1 MEKQPDQTLNMDEK
15 LNKSDSASDKTDDL
29 SESSTDNISNK
40 QEKQD
45 GSETDIED
53 KKLTDAN
60 KLKTIK
66 DVCKRTDLS
75 PIAKVDKILL
85 IIEPDQEN
93 QSPPQTQKRP
103 LEDENLKPSPKQFKG
118 AADIDADAS
127 VEDVEIDS
135 CVVCGLS
142 LRVFKEDTMKEIHHY
157 LSHGFRVLKEF
168 GILKP
173 EDSLFLMCNICDR

>member
-1 MEKQPDQTLNMDEK
+1 MDEK
-15 LNKSDSASDKTDDL
+15 QNKSDSDKTNDL
-29 SESSTDNISNK
+29 SESSPDNVSNK
-40 QEKQD
+40 AEKQD
-45 GSETDIED
+45 GSKTDIED
-53 KKLTDAN
+53 KKLIDAN

-75 PIAKVDKILL
+75 PVAKVDKILL

-103 LEDENLKPSPKQFKG
+103 LEDQNFKPTSKQFKG
-118 AADIDADAS
+118 AAAADIDADAS
-127 VEDVEIDS
+127 VEDVDIDS

-173 EDSLFLMCNICDR
+173 DDSLFLMCNICDR